1 MSGLIEK
8 SYIEREYRLA
18 FLDFKTAKNKDEQ
31 WNARKTMARLEQIAM
46 QEFGFDY
53 ADTLQQLRGD
63 INGIN

>member
-18 FLDFKTAKNKDEQ
+18 FLEFKTAKNEDEQ
-31 WNARKTMARLEQIAM
+31 WNARKSMAKLEQIAM

-53 ADTLQQLRGD
+53 ADQLQELRGE
-63 INGIN
+63 

>member
-18 FLDFKTAKNKDEQ
+18 FLEFRTAENDDKKWDS
-31 WNARKTMARLEQIAM
+31 RKTMARLEQIAM

-53 ADTLQQLRGD
+53 ADSLQNLKMD
-63 INGIN
+63 N